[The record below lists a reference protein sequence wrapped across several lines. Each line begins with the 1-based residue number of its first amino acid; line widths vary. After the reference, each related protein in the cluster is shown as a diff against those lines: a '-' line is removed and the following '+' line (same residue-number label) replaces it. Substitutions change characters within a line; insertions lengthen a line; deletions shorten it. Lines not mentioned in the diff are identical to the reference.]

1 MGGARGPRSPSI
13 LWEGLQPRRS
23 CMKSVG
29 AEAPPTFHALPK
41 VWVFSYHPLWQAP
54 TLIRGMARQAA
65 VMSNAREYPGYQA
78 LRRGRW
84 SESNRIYLLT
94 TVTKDRQRFFSDWKA
109 ASVAA
114 SVMSQ
119 ADSWPGANLL
129 CWVLMPDHWHGLVEL
144 SGNIQLAET
153 VRVAKGRSARA
164 GNLALERSGT
174 VWMPG
179 FHDRALRRE
188 ESLVEA
194 ARYIVANPLRAGL
207 VKRVGDYPFWDA
219 IRLSR

>member
-1 MGGARGPRSPSI
+1 
-13 LWEGLQPRRS
+13 
-23 CMKSVG
+23 
-29 AEAPPTFHALPK
+29 
-41 VWVFSYHPLWQAP
+41 
-54 TLIRGMARQAA
+54 
-65 VMSNAREYPGYQA
+65 MSNARDHPGYQA

-84 SESNRIYLLT
+84 SKSGRRYLLT
-94 TVTKDRQRFFSDWKA
+94 TVTEDRQRLFSDWKG

-114 SVMSQ
+114 SVMSR

-144 SGNIQLAET
+144 DGNTQLADV
-153 VRVAKGRSARA
+153 VRLAKGRSARA
-164 GNLALERSGT
+164 INIALARSGA

-188 ESLVEA
+188 EGLVEA

-207 VKRVGDYPFWDA
+207 VRRMGNYPFWDA
-219 IRLSR
+219 IWLS

>member
-1 MGGARGPRSPSI
+1 M
-13 LWEGLQPRRS
+13 
-23 CMKSVG
+23 
-29 AEAPPTFHALPK
+29 T
-41 VWVFSYHPLWQAP
+41 
-54 TLIRGMARQAA
+54 RQAA
-65 VMSNAREYPGYQA
+65 VMSNAREHPGYRA

-94 TVTKDRQRFFSDWKA
+94 TVTEGRRRLFSDWKA

-114 SVMSQ
+114 SVMGR

-144 SGNIQLAET
+144 SGEVQLAEV
-153 VRVAKGRSARA
+153 VRVAKGRSARSI
-164 GNLALERSGT
+164 NLVLGRTGT

-179 FHDRALRRE
+179 FHDRALRHE
-188 ESLVEA
+188 DNNVHA

-207 VKRVGDYPFWDA
+207 AKRVGDYPFWDA
-219 IRLSR
+219 VWLSQ

>member
-1 MGGARGPRSPSI
+1 
-13 LWEGLQPRRS
+13 
-23 CMKSVG
+23 
-29 AEAPPTFHALPK
+29 
-41 VWVFSYHPLWQAP
+41 
-54 TLIRGMARQAA
+54 
-65 VMSNAREYPGYQA
+65 MSNAREHPGYRA

-84 SESNRIYLLT
+84 SESNHIYLLT
-94 TVTKDRQRFFSDWKA
+94 TVTKDRQRLFSDWKA

-114 SVMSQ
+114 WVMSRP
-119 ADSWPGANLL
+119 ANWPGVNLL

-144 SGNIQLAET
+144 SGNIQLADV
-153 VRVAKGRSARA
+153 VRIAKGRSARA
-164 GNLALERSGT
+164 VNLALERLGT

-219 IRLSR
+219 IWLSQ

>member
-1 MGGARGPRSPSI
+1 
-13 LWEGLQPRRS
+13 
-23 CMKSVG
+23 
-29 AEAPPTFHALPK
+29 
-41 VWVFSYHPLWQAP
+41 
-54 TLIRGMARQAA
+54 
-65 VMSNAREYPGYQA
+65 MSNARDHPGYQT

-84 SESNRIYLLT
+84 SESGRIYLLT
-94 TVTKDRQRFFSDWKA
+94 TVTDDRQKLFFDWEA

-114 SVMSQ
+114 SVMTR

-144 SGNIQLAET
+144 DGNTQLAD
-153 VRVAKGRSARA
+153 VMRVAKGRSARA
-164 GNLALERSGT
+164 INLALARSGT

-188 ESLVEA
+188 ENLVEA

-207 VKRVGDYPFWDA
+207 VKRMGNYPFWDA
-219 IRLSR
+219 IWLSQ

>member
-1 MGGARGPRSPSI
+1 M
-13 LWEGLQPRRS
+13 
-23 CMKSVG
+23 
-29 AEAPPTFHALPK
+29 T
-41 VWVFSYHPLWQAP
+41 
-54 TLIRGMARQAA
+54 RQAA
-65 VMSNAREYPGYQA
+65 VMSDARDHPGYQA

-84 SESNRIYLLT
+84 SESNRTYLLT
-94 TVTKDRQRFFSDWKA
+94 TVTEGRRRLFSDWKA

-119 ADSWPGANLL
+119 ADNWPGANLL

-144 SGNIQLAET
+144 HGSTQLADA

-164 GNLALERSGT
+164 VNLALERSGT

-188 ESLVEA
+188 ESLVGI
-194 ARYIVANPLRAGL
+194 ARYIVANPLCAGL
-207 VKRVGDYPFWDA
+207 VKKIGNYPFWDA
-219 IRLSR
+219 IWLSQ